1 VASLALPACT
11 LFSSSLQP
19 DPEYQLSSS
28 ELALAQIKRWSVG
41 ARLSVRYDN
50 KAWSG
55 GLRWRQS
62 PESFVLAINAPLG
75 QGALRLKGDADAVHF
90 ESADGRQIQAEDLPE
105 MIRHE
110 LGFDLPVVEM
120 RNWIRGLPAS
130 PGGAFI
136 RRDQAQRIVSIR
148 QRGWQ
153 IDYSHYQ
160 AFSGHWLA
168 RKIKISDGSYDIRVA
183 LYEWN
188 DESEAPAPS
197 ETP

>member
-1 VASLALPACT
+1 V
-11 LFSSSLQP
+11 SLQP
-19 DPEYQLSSS
+19 DPDYELSST
-28 ELALAQIKRWSVG
+28 ELALAQVKRWSVG

-55 GLRWRQS
+55 GLRWRES
-62 PESFVLAINAPLG
+62 PESFVFTVSAPLG
-75 QGALRLKGDADAVHF
+75 QGALRLKGDANAVTF
-90 ESADGRQIQAEDLPE
+90 ESADGRQFQAEDLPE

-110 LGFDLPVVEM
+110 LGFDLPVMEM
-120 RNWIRGLPAS
+120 RRWIRGLPAT

-136 RRDQAQRIVSIR
+136 LRDEAQRIGSIR

-153 IDYSHYQ
+153 IEYARYQ
-160 AFSGHWLA
+160 EFSGRWLP
-168 RKIKISDGSYDIRVA
+168 RKIHISDGSYDIRVA

-188 DESEAPAPS
+188 DESVAALKEVTPKS